1 VDPWLYYLL
10 ALVLIAAGFFCWL
23 ANLLSLPGNWVLL
36 LAAALFAWLVPIGNG
51 RGVSWT
57 TVWILLALAILGE
70 IIEFAAGAAGAAKRG
85 ASRRSMWLSLFG
97 AFAGS
102 IAGAMI
108 GLPIAIVGSPI
119 AALAGG
125 AAGAFLGAYV
135 GETWVG
141 RPHGH
146 SMEVAKGAF
155 AGHVWGTIGK
165 FAVGA
170 AMLTLVTIDALI

>member
-1 VDPWLYYLL
+1 MDPWLYYLL
-10 ALVLIAAGFFCWL
+10 ALVLIAAGVFCWL

-36 LAAALFAWLVPIGNG
+36 LAAALFAWLVPIADG

-85 ASRRSMWLSLFG
+85 ACRRSMWLSLFG

-108 GLPIAIVGSPI
+108 GLPIAIIGSPI

-125 AAGAFLGAYV
+125 AAGAFFGAYI

-141 RPHGH
+141 RSHGH

-155 AGHVWGTIGK
+155 AGRIWGTIGK

-170 AMLTLVTIDALI
+170 VMLALVTIDALI